1 MNEGYSQHEE
11 IYNMAYDLEKYRDK
25 REKVLG
31 VKKRGVSF
39 GTLAAIVS
47 LVIILGMGV
56 VVVPKSIAYF
66 NTRHLDDAIYKLQNA
81 ETWPKETILGIEELA
96 GVKGIETDSHSS
108 RVVITFD
115 KSITDTKE
123 FNSYFKTKE
132 IEAILLNRVSR
143 TQRLKTLKKE
153 AKFEGLVQ

>member
-1 MNEGYSQHEE
+1 
-11 IYNMAYDLEKYRDK
+11 MAYDFEKYREK

-66 NTRHLDDAIYKLQNA
+66 NTRHLDDAIYKLQGA
-81 ETWPKETILGIEELA
+81 DTWPQDIITGLNDLT
-96 GVKGIETDSHSS
+96 GVREIVADSHGT
-108 RVVITFD
+108 RIVVTFD
-115 KSITDTKE
+115 KSVTETKG
-123 FNSYFKTKE
+123 FAAFFKQKE
-132 IEAILLNRVSR
+132 VKTILLNRVSHS
-143 TQRLKTLKKE
+143 QRLKTLKKE
-153 AKFEGLVQ
+153 AKFEGLLQ

>member
-11 IYNMAYDLEKYRDK
+11 TDNMAYDLEKYRGK

-66 NTRHLDDAIYKLQNA
+66 NTRHLDDAIYKLQNV
-81 ETWPKETILGIEELA
+81 ETWPKEIILGLEEMA
-96 GVKGIETDSHSS
+96 GVKGIETDTHSM

-123 FNSYFKTKE
+123 FNSYFKTRE

-143 TQRLKTLKKE
+143 THRLKTLKKE
-153 AKFEGLVQ
+153 AKFEG

>member
-1 MNEGYSQHEE
+1 
-11 IYNMAYDLEKYRDK
+11 MAYNLEKYRDK

-56 VVVPKSIAYF
+56 VVVPKSIAYL
-66 NTRHLDDAIYKLQNA
+66 NTRHLDDAIYKLQNT
-81 ETWPKETILGIEELA
+81 ETWPREVIAGIQELA

-115 KSITDTKE
+115 KSIADTKE
-123 FNSYFKTKE
+123 FNSYFKTRE

>member
-1 MNEGYSQHEE
+1 MNEGYSQQEVKE
-11 IYNMAYDLEKYRDK
+11 NMAYDLEKYRDK

-31 VKKRGVSF
+31 VKKRGISF
-39 GTLAAIVS
+39 GA
-47 LVIILGMGV
+47 
-56 VVVPKSIAYF
+56 AYF

-81 ETWPKETILGIEELA
+81 ESWPQEIVVGIEELA

-123 FNSYFKTKE
+123 FNSYFKTE
-132 IEAILLNRVSR
+132 GIEAILLNRVSR

-153 AKFEGLVQ
+153 AKFEGVGQ

>member
-1 MNEGYSQHEE
+1 
-11 IYNMAYDLEKYRDK
+11 MAYDLEKYRDK

-31 VKKRGVSF
+31 VKKRGISF
-39 GTLAAIVS
+39 GTLATIVS

-66 NTRHLDDAIYKLQNA
+66 NTRHLDDAIYKLRNA
-81 ETWPKETILGIEELA
+81 ESWPREIVAGIQEMA
-96 GVKGIETDSHSS
+96 GVKGIETDTHSS

-115 KSITDTKE
+115 KSIADTKD
-123 FNSYFKTKE
+123 FASYFKTRE

-153 AKFEGLVQ
+153 AGFGGQVQ

>member
-1 MNEGYSQHEE
+1 
-11 IYNMAYDLEKYRDK
+11 MAYNLEKYRDK

-39 GTLAAIVS
+39 GALATIVS
-47 LVIILGMGV
+47 LIIILGMGV

-66 NTRHLDDAIYKLQNA
+66 NTRHLDDAIYKLQSA
-81 ETWPKETILGIEELA
+81 EIWPQEIISGIQELG
-96 GVKGIETDSHSS
+96 GVKGIETDSNSS
-108 RVVITFD
+108 RIVITFD
-115 KSITDTKE
+115 KSIADTKE

-143 TQRLKTLKKE
+143 TQRLKTLAKE
-153 AKFEGLVQ
+153 AKFEG

>member
-1 MNEGYSQHEE
+1 
-11 IYNMAYDLEKYRDK
+11 MAYDLEKYRDK

-66 NTRHLDDAIYKLQNA
+66 NTRHLDDAIYKLQNS
-81 ETWPKETILGIEELA
+81 ETLPQEVIVGIQELA

-115 KSITDTKE
+115 KSIADTKE
-123 FNSYFKTKE
+123 FKSYFKTRE
-132 IEAILLNRVSR
+132 IEAILLNRVSH

>member
-1 MNEGYSQHEE
+1 
-11 IYNMAYDLEKYRDK
+11 MAYNLEKYRDK

-81 ETWPKETILGIEELA
+81 GSWPQDVLSEIQVLT
-96 GVKGIETDSHSS
+96 GVKSVETDNNSL
-108 RVVITFD
+108 RIVITFD
-115 KSITDTKE
+115 KSITGTSDINA
-123 FNSYFKTKE
+123 FFKQKDIQTV
-132 IEAILLNRVSR
+132 LLNEVGHADR
-143 TQRLKTLKKE
+143 QKILAKE
-153 AKFEGLVQ
+153 AKF

>member
-1 MNEGYSQHEE
+1 MT
-11 IYNMAYDLEKYRDK
+11 YNLEKYRDK

-39 GTLAAIVS
+39 GAMAAIVS
-47 LVIILGMGV
+47 LAIILGLGV

-66 NTRHLDDAIYKLQNA
+66 NTRHLDDAIYKLQTT
-81 ETWPKETILGIEELA
+81 ESWPQGIIEGLEQLA
-96 GVKGIETDSHSS
+96 GVKGIEADSHSS

-115 KSITDTKE
+115 KSIADTKE

-143 TQRLKTLKKE
+143 TQRLKTLAKE
-153 AKFEGLVQ
+153 AKFEG